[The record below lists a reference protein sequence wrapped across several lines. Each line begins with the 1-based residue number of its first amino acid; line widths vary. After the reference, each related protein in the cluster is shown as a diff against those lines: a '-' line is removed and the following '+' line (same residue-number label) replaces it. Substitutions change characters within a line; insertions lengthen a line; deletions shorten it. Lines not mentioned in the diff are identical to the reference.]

1 MRIISTAVCCSV
13 LLLPAA
19 AIAADNSTASAT
31 MHVSLEVVKSCTLNA
46 NDLNF
51 SRHGTDEAG
60 EIEARTQVDIV
71 CTNGTPF
78 TLSATS
84 SDSSENGTFWL
95 KPENGETGAQKIAW
109 KLFADEGKQTQITGT
124 GGLTDTG
131 NGMKQEET
139 LYGVID
145 AGALTTAQA
154 GTYSDD
160 VTLNLEY

>member
-1 MRIISTAVCCSV
+1 MRIIPTVVCCSV

-19 AIAADNSTASAT
+19 AIAADSTASAT

-51 SRHGTDEAG
+51 SRHGSDETS
-60 EIEARTQVDIV
+60 EIQAKTQVDIV

-84 SDSSENGTFWL
+84 NDSSENGTFWL
-95 KPENGETGAQKIAW
+95 KPDNGETGAQKIAW

-124 GGLTDTG
+124 DGLTDTG

-145 AGALTTAQA
+145 AGALTAAQA

-160 VTLNLEY
+160 ITLNLVY

>member
-1 MRIISTAVCCSV
+1 MKIINAAVCFSA
-13 LLLPAA
+13 LLLPVA
-19 AIAADNSTASAT
+19 AIAADSTASAT
-31 MHVSLEVVKSCTLNA
+31 MHVSLEVVKSCTLKA

-51 SRHGTDEAG
+51 SRHGSDESS
-60 EIEARTQVDIV
+60 EIQASTQVDIV

-84 SDSSENGTFWL
+84 NDSSDNGTFWL

-109 KLFADEGKQTQITGT
+109 KLFADEGKQTQITST
-124 GGLTDTG
+124 DGLTDTG
-131 NGMKQEET
+131 NGQEQKET

-154 GTYSDD
+154 GAYSDD
-160 VTLNLEY
+160 VTLNLVY

>member
-1 MRIISTAVCCSV
+1 MRIIPTVVCCSV

-19 AIAADNSTASAT
+19 AIAADSTASAT

-51 SRHGTDEAG
+51 SRHGSDETS
-60 EIEARTQVDIV
+60 EIQAKTQVDIV

-84 SDSSENGTFWL
+84 NDSSENGTFWL
-95 KPENGETGAQKIAW
+95 KPDNGETGAQKIAW

-124 GGLTDTG
+124 DGLTDTG
-131 NGMKQEET
+131 NDMKQEET

-145 AGALTTAQA
+145 AGALTAAQA

-160 VTLNLEY
+160 ITLNLVY